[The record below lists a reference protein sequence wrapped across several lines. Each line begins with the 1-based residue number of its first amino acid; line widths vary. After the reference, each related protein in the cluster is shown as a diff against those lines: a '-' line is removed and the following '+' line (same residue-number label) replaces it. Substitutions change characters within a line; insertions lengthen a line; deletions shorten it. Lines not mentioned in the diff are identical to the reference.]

1 MVRVLKA
8 LSCSVVLL
16 GAVVVAPTVSAAAS
30 CDSLATLELPDVASI
45 VAKSFPGGTF
55 QPPDPAGFVATP
67 QNPHASP
74 PMPGLPAF
82 CEISI
87 VVEPQINIEIWLP
100 LPGAWTNRFQGVGG
114 GGYAGTITWTALATA
129 VEGGYA
135 TASTDTGHSAF
146 APNGGPG
153 GGGFALNQPADT
165 LNTGLIRDFAE
176 RSELELARKGKAVT
190 RAFYGTGPRFSY
202 WTGCSTG
209 GRQGWIMAQRHPE
222 EYDGYLTGS
231 PAFNWDRFIP
241 AELWGQVVMKDE
253 VGAPIS
259 PAKLNAVTNAA
270 IAACAGRSGD
280 GTLTTDQF
288 LADPRLCKYNP
299 AQMSCSAQPGNPN
312 CLTSQ
317 EASAVSKIWDGPRD
331 PQGRRLWF
339 GLDRDASLAGLDGA
353 FPFPIATDHF
363 AYWLRQNPS
372 FDWHTVTESSFGKDF
387 ISSESK
393 FEDVIGTD
401 STDLGEFIE
410 HKAKDIT
417 YHGTADQ
424 LIFSR
429 GTINYFER
437 LHKRYGAQNV
447 DQFARLFMAP
457 GMGHCIGGA
466 GANSFG
472 NVFAGPPVSSDPKH
486 DIFKALVDW
495 VEFGI
500 APEQIVATKFINDNP
515 ASGVAFT
522 RPLCVFPKVASYKGT
537 GNPTDAGNWACV
549 EGVENDTTK
558 DADAVLSDRGNRDSD
573 DRDHD

>member
-82 CEISI
+82 CEVSI

-146 APNGGPG
+146 APNRGPG

-165 LNTGLIRDFAE
+165 LNSGLIRDFAE

-270 IAACAGRSGD
+270 VAACAGRSGD
-280 GTLTTDQF
+280 GTLSTDQF
-288 LADPRLCKYNP
+288 LADPRLCTYKP

-372 FDWHTVTESSFGKDF
+372 FDWHTVTQSSFGKDF

-401 STDLGEFIE
+401 STDLREFIE

-549 EGVENDTTK
+549 EGVENDTTR